1 MSANKYIVSGKGF
14 FKELIYGERN
24 IIDQIVWCDN
34 LANAKLFTSNQAQ
47 GMIKKLTEIECFI
60 WSPFKEHEKKNK
72 YTVTKRSSSYNFIH
86 DEDHTVLEWMVYKN
100 FESSNDYTQLQN
112 ILRNKV
118 PELYSLEEANKIAR
132 DRNLKMLEELTKKIN
147 EYGD

>member
-24 IIDQIVWCDN
+24 IIDQVIWCDN
-34 LANAKLFTSNQAQ
+34 LSNAKLFTSNQAQ
-47 GMIKKLTEIECFI
+47 GMIKKLADIDCFI

-72 YTVTKRSSSYNFIH
+72 YEVVKRSPSYSFIH
-86 DEDHTVLEWMVYKN
+86 DEEHSVLEWVTCKN
-100 FESSNDYTQLQN
+100 FSSSNDYTQLQN
-112 ILRNKV
+112 ILSNKV

-132 DRNLKMLEELTKKIN
+132 DRNLKMLDELTKKIN
-147 EYGD
+147 EHGH